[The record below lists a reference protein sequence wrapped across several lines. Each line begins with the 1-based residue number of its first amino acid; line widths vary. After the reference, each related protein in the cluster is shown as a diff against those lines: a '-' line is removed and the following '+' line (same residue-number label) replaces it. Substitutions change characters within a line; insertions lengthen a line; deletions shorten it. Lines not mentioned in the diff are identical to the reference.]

1 MDDLSPNRPNV
12 LGVKPQGVLD
22 QSTYS
27 IDLFGTDVS
36 DAGTLAVTDRLAKLM
51 PNTAQTLSEVKVV
64 KGKTTYIYSVGAVNT
79 YGLGQAVT
87 LGFDPTKTDDE
98 TAVKDILR
106 RAALRQPAQPA
117 ADLPFSVVPVKI
129 DLGSKVPLKVRVKPQ
144 TPGVEAMSLNGDS
157 GSFTELDL
165 VPDATS
171 SVSFALRLPKE
182 MGVTTVT
189 VAVEYFSPEDN
200 EFKPYSVETI
210 ELGVDKDI
218 QGLKTEARD
227 LLDALDVKKSDR
239 AKVENIKAL
248 VVQAV
253 GAEVT
258 DDTSEDSPI
267 LLMIKAI
274 ETLSRIDA
282 STSQARLALDRIL
295 DITQVDWTVYEEAN
309 S

>member
-1 MDDLSPNRPNV
+1 L
-12 LGVKPQGVLD
+12 
-22 QSTYS
+22 
-27 IDLFGTDVS
+27 
-36 DAGTLAVTDRLAKLM
+36 
-51 PNTAQTLSEVKVV
+51 
-64 KGKTTYIYSVGAVNT
+64 AVNT
-79 YGLGQAVT
+79 YGLGRAVT
-87 LGFDPTKTDDE
+87 LGFDPAKTGDE
-98 TAVKDILR
+98 TVVKDILR
-106 RAALRQPAQPA
+106 RAALRQPAQTA
-117 ADLPFSVVPVKI
+117 ANLPFSVVPVKI
-129 DLGSKVPLKVRVKPQ
+129 DLGSEVPLQVRVKPQ
-144 TPGVEAMSLNGDS
+144 TPGVAAMSLNGS
-157 GSFTELDL
+157 GASTELDL
-165 VPDATS
+165 APDATS

-182 MGVTTVT
+182 TGATTVT

-210 ELGVDKDI
+210 ELGVDKDMDS
-218 QGLKTEARD
+218 LKAEALE
-227 LLDALDVKKSDR
+227 LLDALDVKTSNR

-253 GAEVT
+253 EAEVT

-267 LLMIKAI
+267 VLMIKAI